1 MGYRRKAL
9 VFLLVLC
16 ALGGASAV
24 AAPTCLSGTLAS
36 PYLTP
41 SFSCMLGQFTAK
53 TFFFSETSGGVSPN
67 LISVSP
73 IIGANQIGFQLTS
86 NFTAT
91 GSQSFTY
98 VFSYFIDPPPPIIRG
113 QQIDLDPLG
122 LVTLQTDL
130 CAVAFP
136 CPVLQQLGTL
146 NVNTGSPTAM
156 QPLALT
162 NALGVQN
169 TLTLNGGGGAASS
182 GGFDNITFLAPE
194 PSTILLAACGLL
206 GLFAYRF
213 RSKFRQVLL
222 QLRS

>member
-1 MGYRRKAL
+1 MGYRREAL

-24 AAPTCLSGTLAS
+24 AAPTCLPGPLDI

-53 TFFFSETSGGVSPN
+53 TFFFSETSGGVNPS
-67 LISVSP
+67 LISVTP
-73 IIGANQIGFQLTS
+73 IIAPTQIGFQFTA
-86 NFTAT
+86 NFTAAP
-91 GSQSFTY
+91 SQLFTY
-98 VFSYFIDPPPPIIRG
+98 VISYFIDPPPPIIRG

-146 NVNTGSPTAM
+146 NVNTGSPTAQM
-156 QPLALT
+156 PLTLT
-162 NALGVQN
+162 NALGIQN
-169 TLTLNGGGGAASS
+169 TLTLDGSGGPASS
-182 GGFDNITFLAPE
+182 GGFDNITLLAPE
-194 PSTILLAACGLL
+194 PAAILLAASGLL
-206 GLFAYRF
+206 GMFACRS
-213 RSKFRQVLL
+213 RSKLRQVLH

>member
-1 MGYRRKAL
+1 MGYWRKAL
-9 VFLLVLC
+9 VFLLALC

-24 AAPTCLSGTLAS
+24 AAPTCLPGTLAN

-53 TFFFSETSGGVSPN
+53 TFFFSETAGGVDPN
-67 LISVSP
+67 FIFVTP
-73 IIGANQIGFQLTS
+73 IIAANQIGFQFTG
-86 NFTAT
+86 NFTASGT
-91 GSQSFTY
+91 QSFTY
-98 VFSYFIDPPPPIIRG
+98 VLSYFIDPPPPIIRG

-130 CAVAFP
+130 CMVAFP
-136 CPVLQQLGTL
+136 CPVAQQLGTL
-146 NVNTGSPTAM
+146 NVNTGSPTAQM
-156 QPLALT
+156 PLTLT

-169 TLTLNGGGGAASS
+169 TLTLSGSGGPASS
-182 GGFDNITFLAPE
+182 GGFDNITLLAPE
-194 PSTILLAACGLL
+194 PAAIQLAAFGLV

-213 RSKFRQVLL
+213 RAKFRQVLL